1 MINAFSTQFTFSNR
15 EKEVFRLIIGG
26 HSNAEIAGD
35 LFISENTVKFHIK
48 NILKKTQCSNRTE
61 LIQKIG
67 KCPCSKH
74 LNTFYFAFSARRTF
88 KSLITCSFNEF
99 G

>member
-61 LIQKIG
+61 LIA
-67 KCPCSKH
+67 
-74 LNTFYFAFSARRTF
+74 LF
-88 KSLITCSFNEF
+88 KK
-99 G
+99 